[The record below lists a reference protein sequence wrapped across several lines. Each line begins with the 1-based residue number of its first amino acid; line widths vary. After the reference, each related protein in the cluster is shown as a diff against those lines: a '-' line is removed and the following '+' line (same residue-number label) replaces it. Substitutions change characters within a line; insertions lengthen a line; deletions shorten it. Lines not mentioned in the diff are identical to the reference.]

1 MFKIPSQ
8 IKVKIKAVRG
18 CIAMEKDAYTNNN
31 SQNNDF
37 LNEKTTDEV
46 VIDANDSE
54 NCEEGAQNLC
64 EELSSEEKAVDEEKE
79 NFDCE
84 EENSRKE
91 GRDGS
96 KALQHGNLTGETA
109 EYVWNGGASSSSRNA
124 FEGRWA
130 PDGREGGYSSPY
142 GNYSS
147 SPDVPKKDAKKA
159 WIIALVA
166 VCAILAIAVGV
177 LGAFL
182 IEALYPEA
190 PVGSKNDDIVKDETI
205 SVTKNNSSIDVEIIE
220 GSTGYNDLT
229 RIEVINLVADAVVE
243 ITTSKVQTNSFFGG
257 NYVTSGAGSGVVIAQ
272 SEQYAFIV
280 TNYHVVEGATKVQ
293 ITLTDKTVL
302 EAEYLDGDASSDIA
316 MLRVETD
323 KVFPKVVCGS
333 SKELRV
339 GADVIAIGNPLGS
352 LGGTVTEG
360 IVSALDREI
369 AIEGTNMKL
378 IQISAAV
385 NPGNS
390 GGGLFNMAGE
400 LVGIVNAKHS
410 AEGIEGLGFAIP
422 IDSVYDMLIEIIETR
437 YIHGRP
443 TIGIEAEYVSDT
455 FDAYRK
461 YGVGA
466 TGVFVTSSNNDA
478 LMPKDL
484 IRSINGQL
492 VTDASS
498 YAAAMSELKIGDK
511 VKIEVYRN
519 RYLTE
524 VEVEVTEYVPA
535 GIFG

>member
-1 MFKIPSQ
+1 MTD
-8 IKVKIKAVRG
+8 
-18 CIAMEKDAYTNNN
+18 KDTYTNND
-31 SQNNDF
+31 SQKNDI
-37 LNEKTTDEV
+37 LNEITMDDEV
-46 VIDANDSE
+46 VIDVNDTE
-54 NCEEGAQNLC
+54 NRKESPNETC
-64 EELSSEEKAVDEEKE
+64 EELSNEEKTVELEKE
-79 NFDCE
+79 DIDGKEEDPCE
-84 EENSRKE
+84 EWDN
-91 GRDGS
+91 GS
-96 KALQHGNLTGETA
+96 EKVSHVDLTGESA
-109 EYVWNGGASSSSRNA
+109 EYVWNGGAYSNSRNSYDVNTGSSYGYYPSSNSSSNPSAKR
-124 FEGRWA
+124 
-130 PDGREGGYSSPY
+130 
-142 GNYSS
+142 
-147 SPDVPKKDAKKA
+147 DVKKA

-166 VCAILAIAVGV
+166 VCSLLAIAVGV

-182 IEALYPEA
+182 INTVYPSL
-190 PVGSKNDDIVKDETI
+190 PSGFDDNDTVKEEKVT
-205 SVTKNNSSIDVEIIE
+205 VTKNNSSIDVEIVE
-220 GSTGYNDLT
+220 GSTGYNDLN
-229 RIEVINLVADAVVE
+229 RIEVIELVADAVVE

-302 EAEYLDGDASSDIA
+302 DAEYLDGDSSSDIA

-323 KVFPKVVCGS
+323 KVFPKIVCGS
-333 SKELRV
+333 SDELRV

-360 IVSALDREI
+360 IISALDREI
-369 AIEGTNMKL
+369 AIEGTKMNL

-422 IDSVYDMLIEIIETR
+422 IDSVYNMLVEIIETR

-443 TIGIEAEYVSDT
+443 TIGIEAEYISDT

-461 YGVGA
+461 YGVAA
-466 TGVFVTSSNNDA
+466 TGVFVTSSNNTA
-478 LMPKDL
+478 LMPMDL

-498 YAAAMSELKIGDK
+498 YAAAMSSLNIGDK
-511 VKIEVYRN
+511 VKVEVYRN

>member
-1 MFKIPSQ
+1 M
-8 IKVKIKAVRG
+8 
-18 CIAMEKDAYTNNN
+18 MDKDTYTNNN

-37 LNEKTTDEV
+37 LNEKMTDDEV
-46 VIDANDSE
+46 VIDANDIE
-54 NCEEGAQNLC
+54 NCEEGSQNMQ
-64 EELSSEEKAVDEEKE
+64 EELSGEEKTVDAEKE
-79 NFDCE
+79 NTSIKE
-84 EENSRKE
+84 EDTQRE
-91 GRDGS
+91 GQDGS
-96 KALQHGNLTGETA
+96 QAFSQRDLTGDSA
-109 EYVWNGGASSSSRNA
+109 EYVWSSGTSSTSHNA
-124 FEGRWA
+124 FEGRWS
-130 PDGREGGYSSPY
+130 PDTRNNGGYSSPY
-142 GNYSS
+142 GSYPSS
-147 SPDVPKKDAKKA
+147 VDEPKAKRDAKKA
-159 WIIALVA
+159 WIVALISLCA
-166 VCAILAIAVGV
+166 VLSVAVGV
-177 LGAFL
+177 LGAIL
-182 IEALYPEA
+182 LSSLHTET
-190 PVGSKNDDIVKDETI
+190 PVGIGNDNIIKDETI
-205 SVTKNNSSIDVEIIE
+205 NMTKNDSSIDVEIIE

-229 RIEVINLVADAVVE
+229 RIEVIKLVADSVVE

-280 TNYHVVEGATKVQ
+280 TNYHVIEGATKVQ

-302 EAEYLDGDASSDIA
+302 DAEYLDGDAASDIA

-323 KVFPKVVCGS
+323 KSFPKIVCGS
-333 SKELRV
+333 SDELNV

-360 IVSALDREI
+360 IVSAIDREI
-369 AIEGTNMKL
+369 AIEGTKMKL

-443 TIGIEAEYVSDT
+443 TLGIEAEYVSDT

-461 YGVGA
+461 YGVGV

-498 YAAAMSELKIGDK
+498 YAAAMSELEIGEK

>member
-1 MFKIPSQ
+1 MS
-8 IKVKIKAVRG
+8 
-18 CIAMEKDAYTNNN
+18 DNDTYTNNN

-37 LNEKTTDEV
+37 LNEKTTDEEV
-46 VIDANDSE
+46 VIDVKDSE
-54 NCEEGAQNLC
+54 NSEEGSKDLRQ
-64 EELSSEEKAVDEEKE
+64 ELPNEEKTVDAEKE
-79 NFDCE
+79 NNDNE
-84 EENSRKE
+84 EENSFKE
-91 GRDGS
+91 GKDDS
-96 KALQHGNLTGETA
+96 KTLQHDNLTGDSA
-109 EYVWNGGASSSSRNA
+109 EYVWNNGSSVNSRSA
-124 FEGRWA
+124 FEGSWVPGERI
-130 PDGREGGYSSPY
+130 DGGYSSPY
-142 GNYSS
+142 GYYSS
-147 SPDVPKKDAKKA
+147 SCDESKPKKDAKKA

-166 VCAILAIAVGV
+166 VCALLAITVGV

-182 IEALYPEA
+182 IEALYPTM
-190 PVGSKNDDIVKDETI
+190 PIGSRNDDIEKNETI

-229 RIEVINLVADAVVE
+229 RIEVIDLVADAVVE

-280 TNYHVVEGATKVQ
+280 TNYHVIEGATKVQ

-302 EAEYLDGDASSDIA
+302 DAEYLDGDSSSDIA

-323 KVFPKVVCGS
+323 KVFPKIVCGS
-333 SKELRV
+333 SDELRV

-369 AIEGTNMKL
+369 AIEGTNMRL

>member
-1 MFKIPSQ
+1 MSNN
-8 IKVKIKAVRG
+8 
-18 CIAMEKDAYTNNN
+18 DTYTNNN
-31 SQNNDF
+31 SQNDDF
-37 LNEKTTDEV
+37 LNEKMTDEEV
-46 VIDANDSE
+46 FADAFDNE
-54 NCEEGAQNLC
+54 NLEESSQ
-64 EELSSEEKAVDEEKE
+64 EVQQELSDKEKTVDSEKE
-79 NFDCE
+79 NNVRE
-84 EENSRKE
+84 EEDSFKE
-91 GRDGS
+91 GQDNIREIYRPCV
-96 KALQHGNLTGETA
+96 TGETA
-109 EYVWNGGASSSSRNA
+109 EYVWNNNGSDRGVAQSKEFRGN
-124 FEGRWA
+124 
-130 PDGREGGYSSPY
+130 DSSPY
-142 GNYSS
+142 GYYSS
-147 SPDVPKKDAKKA
+147 SSAEQTTKKDAKKA

-166 VCAILAIAVGV
+166 VCSFLTVAVCV
-177 LGAFL
+177 LGAL
-182 IEALYPEA
+182 LMRSLYPKM
-190 PVGSKNDDIVKDETI
+190 PNGLQNDDVVPDEKI
-205 SVTKNNSSIDVEIIE
+205 NLIKNNSSIDVEIIE

-229 RIEVINLVADAVVE
+229 RTEVIELVSDAVVE

-257 NYVTSGAGSGVVIAQ
+257 NYVTSGAGSGVIIAQ

-293 ITLTDKTVL
+293 ITFTDKTVL

-323 KVFPKVVCGS
+323 KELTKITCGS
-333 SKELRV
+333 SDKLKV
-339 GADVIAIGNPLGS
+339 GADIIAIGNPLGS

-360 IVSALDREI
+360 IVSAVDREI
-369 AIEGTNMKL
+369 SIEGTTMKL
-378 IQISAAV
+378 IQITAAV

-422 IDSVYDMLIEIIETR
+422 IDSVYDMLIEIIETN

-443 TIGIEAEYVSDT
+443 TLGIEAEYVSDT

-466 TGVFVTSSNNDA
+466 TGVFVTSSSNDA
-478 LMPKDL
+478 LMSKDL

-492 VTDASS
+492 VTDATS
-498 YAAAMSELKIGDK
+498 YAAAISELKIGEK